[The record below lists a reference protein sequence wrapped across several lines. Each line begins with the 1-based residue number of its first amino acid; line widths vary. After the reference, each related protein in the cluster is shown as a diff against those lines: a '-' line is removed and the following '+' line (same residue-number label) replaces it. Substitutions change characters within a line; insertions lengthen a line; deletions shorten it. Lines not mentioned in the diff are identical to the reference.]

1 MRSTYKALSILVALA
16 ASARADPSAEQLY
29 NEGQQAYDHGDYPT
43 AISKW
48 TESYQ
53 LSRLPLLTFNIAQAH
68 RLAGDCRDA
77 LAAYKQFLVEDPAP
91 GQQHDLAVSFTAA
104 LTPKCGTTSIVSVS
118 KVEPRRDDGAR
129 TDRGRGPSKQTEIGL
144 VTVGGGVALLVTGG
158 YFGHEASLLGT
169 QVTNTCATGCDWAVE
184 KQVQA
189 RGRRDQT
196 FQWVFLAAGAVAT
209 GVGTWL
215 TYEGV
220 TRARDLPVALVPT
233 RGGATAVWSGSW

>member
-1 MRSTYKALSILVALA
+1 MRPTFKALSILVALA
-16 ASARADPSAEQLY
+16 ASARAEPSAEQLY
-29 NEGQQAYDHGDYPT
+29 TEGQQAYDHRDYPT

-48 TESYQ
+48 TASYQ

-68 RLAGDCRDA
+68 RLAGDCRLA

-91 GQQHDLAVSFTAA
+91 GQQHDLAVNFIAA
-104 LTPKCGTTSIVSVS
+104 LTPKCGTTSIVTVS

-129 TDRGRGPSKQTEIGL
+129 TDRGPSKQTEIGL
-144 VTVGGGVALLVTGG
+144 FTLGGGVALLVTGS
-158 YFGHEASLLGT
+158 YFGHEGSLLGT
-169 QVTNTCATGCDWAVE
+169 RVTNTCAMGCNWAVE
-184 KQVQA
+184 KEVQA
-189 RGRRDQT
+189 RGRRDET

-220 TRARDLPVALVPT
+220 TRARDLPVAVLPT
-233 RGGATAVWSGSW
+233 RGGAAALWTGSW